1 MSAKYKAWCMDE
13 ERSYTPLGTTSFYK
27 QIGRFYP
34 KKESHGF
41 RGYVDVKLKKPEGML
56 EIK

>member
-1 MSAKYKAWCMDE
+1 MYAKYKAWCMDE

-27 QIGRFYP
+27 KMSRYYQR
-34 KKESHGF
+34 KDANGF
-41 RGYVDVKLKKPEGML
+41 RGFVDVRLKKPEGML